1 MNVVQLHPLEKA
13 AKRYWGVTKDL
24 HETGFILSD
33 GTFLDLSGGV
43 RGRRTREHSALP
55 DEIKRALGK
64 SGHVGLAA
72 FLQQTGVIRVVPA
85 LGIAVGRMPTV
96 EAITAF
102 VAGWKR
108 AYGDDSVTVDI
119 MPDDYT
125 LISQEIDPEVDTLV
139 EFMDANFNSPSM
151 GATAQRLQLFSDC
164 VNWPEDQV
172 DDLKAMIEASETISR
187 TTFLKSVD
195 SGEMKELEEHLGY
208 ERDPRRGLTMAKD
221 WHVAYYRSTLRG
233 CPAVYFKWSA
243 IEHVFTDLTCIR
255 PPATMGATENVA
267 PILYHGTLKEYLPA
281 ILEQGI
287 AQGEGWGGANTS
299 GAFLSKT
306 PEGALY
312 WAKMA
317 YQRGHGGK
325 LEAYKFDLDHG
336 LEVDDLLAVL
346 VVQVPDAQ
354 VDRLRADEEQ
364 FEDVH
369 ADFPADDWR
378 QSLEKIGDARFD
390 GEIPRAWIRDVIQP
404 SAIEN

>member
-43 RGRRTREHSALP
+43 SGRRTREHSALP

-108 AYGDDSVTVDI
+108 AYGGDSVTVDI

-125 LISQEIDPEVDTLV
+125 LVSQEIDPEVDTLV

-151 GATAQRLQLFSDC
+151 GAPAKRLRFFSDC
-164 VNWPEDQV
+164 VNWPEGQV
-172 DDLKAMIEASETISR
+172 DDLKAMIYASETISR

-195 SGEMKELEEHLGY
+195 PGEMKDIEQQLGY

-221 WHVAYYRSTLRG
+221 WHVTYYRSTLRG

-243 IEHVFTDLTCIR
+243 IEHVFTDLDCIR
-255 PPATMGATENVA
+255 PPETMGAAENVV
-267 PILYHGTLKEYLPA
+267 PILFHGTLKEHLPV

-287 AQGEGWGGANTS
+287 SQGEGWGGAGTS

-306 PEGALY
+306 QGGALY

-317 YQRGHGGK
+317 YQREHGGK
-325 LEAYKFDLDHG
+325 LEAYSFNRDHG
-336 LEVDDLLAVL
+336 RGADDLLAVL
-346 VVQVPDAQ
+346 AVQIPDAQ
-354 VDRLRADEEQ
+354 INRLKADEEQ

-378 QSLEKIGDARFD
+378 QSLEKIGDVRFE
-390 GEIPRAWIRDVIQP
+390 GEIPREWIVEVILP
-404 SAIEN
+404 SAI